1 MELHRF
7 LRINLLA
14 IFLDKVGGILQVSS
28 ASHSEM
34 SNVIPRKQSMPEI
47 IDERNRWTKSATLL
61 MAMFYVSAKGQPWNK
76 CCLFIYLLTFQSWF
90 SEVSTKHCL

>member
-47 IDERNRWTKSATLL
+47 IDERNR
-61 MAMFYVSAKGQPWNK
+61 
-76 CCLFIYLLTFQSWF
+76 
-90 SEVSTKHCL
+90 